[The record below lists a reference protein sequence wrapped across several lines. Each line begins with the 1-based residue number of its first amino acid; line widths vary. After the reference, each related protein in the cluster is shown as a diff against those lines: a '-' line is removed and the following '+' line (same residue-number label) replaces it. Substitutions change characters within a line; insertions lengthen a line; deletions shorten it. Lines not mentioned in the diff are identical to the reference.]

1 MSAAMAVSVMM
12 PGAIRAFDALY
23 VIGDSLSIENSGGY
37 AGYYGQGTSNGPMW
51 PEYLSAMLGIDFNA
65 SGDVA
70 VFGALTSSLQYQIN
84 SLPEGDKRGSLV
96 VLWIGANDVQNVF
109 AGSPTDDTFN
119 QAISNIQG
127 GIESLRA
134 LGFRTILVPNVF
146 NLTQTPAYRER
157 FTATERAQQR
167 ALIQDFNN
175 RLSAMVAAE
184 KWGHPHAQV
193 RYVNV
198 YSNWTSVLNNAGN
211 YGIIYPFSAGK
222 DDPSFIATGDFSI
235 GNEYGSWDGLH
246 PTTTIHRLL
255 AEWFKAAL

>member
-1 MSAAMAVSVMM
+1 
-12 PGAIRAFDALY
+12 
-23 VIGDSLSIENSGGY
+23 
-37 AGYYGQGTSNGPMW
+37 
-51 PEYLSAMLGIDFNA
+51 
-65 SGDVA
+65 
-70 VFGALTSSLQYQIN
+70 
-84 SLPEGDKRGSLV
+84 
-96 VLWIGANDVQNVF
+96 
-109 AGSPTDDTFN
+109 
-119 QAISNIQG
+119 
-127 GIESLRA
+127 
-134 LGFRTILVPNVF
+134 
-146 NLTQTPAYRER
+146 
-157 FTATERAQQR
+157 
-167 ALIQDFNN
+167 
-175 RLSAMVAAE
+175 MVAAE